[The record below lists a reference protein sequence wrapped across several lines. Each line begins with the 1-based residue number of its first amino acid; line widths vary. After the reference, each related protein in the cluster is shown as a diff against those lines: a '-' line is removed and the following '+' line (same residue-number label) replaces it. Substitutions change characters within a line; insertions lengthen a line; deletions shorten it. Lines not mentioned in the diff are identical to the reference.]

1 MYKFKHYVKLFLLDN
16 ESLIT
21 SLTTSLIT
29 TNSLTVLF
37 SIDECVTFDIALIS
51 MLLIMYF
58 A

>member
-16 ESLIT
+16 ELMIT
-21 SLTTSLIT
+21 YYRIP
-29 TNSLTVLF
+29 LTVLC
-37 SIDECVTFDIALIS
+37 SIDVCVTFDIVLIS